1 MWQALNTLLL
11 NPGNNSKRL
20 VFLFPFFTG
29 TAWTCQRSWWWFLS
43 QCLTTVDTHTCTQ
56 GMVQVRRLLQAT
68 FPRTRLWDENLEI
81 SLVTAAGLHTNGRV
95 KKAGEAVG
103 EAGLQSQQKPQLTL
117 PALQSCPEVGQGPL
131 CPQVDQPL
139 NGCCC
144 PRGDG
149 QALEWGSSP

>member
-11 NPGNNSKRL
+11 NPSNNSKRL

-29 TAWTCQRSWWWFLS
+29 MAWTCQRSWWWFLS

-56 GMVQVRRLLQAT
+56 GMVQVQRLLQAT
-68 FPRTRLWDENLEI
+68 FPQTRLWDENLAI
-81 SLVTAAGLHTNGRV
+81 SLVTAAGLHTNARV
-95 KKAGEAVG
+95 KKGEAVG
-103 EAGLQSQQKPQLTL
+103 EADCSAVTAEA
-117 PALQSCPEVGQGPL
+117 PADPTGPTELSWSGPRPL

-139 NGCCC
+139 NGGCC